1 MSPQPVGVE
10 PFVLMALNNA
20 AERRQTP
27 QGRRRSAARA
37 EAIEKR
43 RPRIRPEA
51 NPIIRSAGGKESRPP
66 GVANNMSDWNQAII
80 DEFRANTGR
89 VGGYFEG
96 RTLLLLHHRGA
107 KTGVERVNP
116 LAYQRLNDDSVAVF
130 ASKGGDPKNPDWYY
144 NLVANPD
151 AEVEIGTDRFPVRAR
166 VAEGDERDRIFEKQK
181 ADWDGF
187 AEYEE
192 KLEGIRVIPV
202 LVLEAV

>member
-1 MSPQPVGVE
+1 
-10 PFVLMALNNA
+10 
-20 AERRQTP
+20 
-27 QGRRRSAARA
+27 
-37 EAIEKR
+37 
-43 RPRIRPEA
+43 
-51 NPIIRSAGGKESRPP
+51 
-66 GVANNMSDWNQAII
+66 MSDWNQAII

-130 ASKGGDPKNPDWYY
+130 ASTGGDPKNPDWYY

-151 AEVEIGTDRFPVRAR
+151 AEVEIGTDRLPVRAR

-181 ADWDGF
+181 ADWEGF

-202 LVLEAV
+202 VILEAV